1 MRYLLEL
8 ACEDIFEEL
17 TDKRESLTQSD
28 DSCLCKQLYLFDNRP
43 NISSHSEGNCN
54 FSEVRKDEGLEV
66 VCTHRHYEF
75 QTCEHAKI
83 ELKA

>member
-28 DSCLCKQLYLFDNRP
+28 DSCLCK
-43 NISSHSEGNCN
+43 
-54 FSEVRKDEGLEV
+54 
-66 VCTHRHYEF
+66 
-75 QTCEHAKI
+75 
-83 ELKA
+83 